1 MQGDEG
7 SIPGW
12 EAKIPQASRPKK
24 QSLKQ
29 KQYCNK
35 FNKDFFF
42 LLKVL
47 SQGERRGAGR
57 EGWRADVLRM
67 STVFNQRFFFFW
79 LYFLGLSSKTIAFR
93 NMENPKLL
101 SALLPFGQ
109 AAVWNDEDIF
119 P

>member
-67 STVFNQRFFFFW
+67 STVFNQRFFF
-79 LYFLGLSSKTIAFR
+79 LALFLGIIIQDHSI
-93 NMENPKLL
+93 
-101 SALLPFGQ
+101 
-109 AAVWNDEDIF
+109 
-119 P
+119 